1 LACPKTC
8 KVEAVCAAGTGFL
21 TNTASA
27 AAEPTKSCTDHDSA
41 VALIAGPLGIDSCAK
56 VEPVCG
62 QAFDLTPFAS
72 MIPDPDTASGTAA
85 LNQLE
90 EQLRSD
96 LTALLTA
103 AKASGEALQ
112 LAPVLE
118 LACPKTCKV
127 EAVCAAGTGFLTN
140 TASAAAEPTKSCTD
154 HDSAVALIAGPLG
167 IDSCAK
173 VEPVCGQAFDLTP
186 FASMIPDPDTAS
198 GTAALNQLEEQL
210 RSDLTALLTA
220 AKASGE
226 ALQLA
231 PVLELAC
238 PKTCKV
244 EAVCAAGTRF
254 LRGRY

>member
-1 LACPKTC
+1 MATILLVSLAYASSSPLRGLISDPAIGARNLGWDDIRSGVAPGWRNLGVPDDAVTSSATDRTCYICILKVKGGWGGSTFQTKFGANQCRGANNSWPKKCTSW
-8 KVEAVCAAGTGFL
+8 APIPTAAQ
-21 TNTASA
+21 
-27 AAEPTKSCTDHDSA
+27 PTKSCTDHDSA
-41 VALIAGPLGIDSCAK
+41 VALFAGPLGIDSCAK

-62 QAFDLTPFAS
+62 QAFDLTPYAS

-85 LNQLE
+85 LSQLE

-103 AKASGEALQ
+103 AKG
-112 LAPVLE
+112 
-118 LACPKTCKV
+118 
-127 EAVCAAGTGFLTN
+127 
-140 TASAAAEPTKSCTD
+140 
-154 HDSAVALIAGPLG
+154 
-167 IDSCAK
+167 
-173 VEPVCGQAFDLTP
+173 
-186 FASMIPDPDTAS
+186 
-198 GTAALNQLEEQL
+198 
-210 RSDLTALLTA
+210 
-220 AKASGE
+220 SGE

>member
-1 LACPKTC
+1 MATILLVSLAHASSSPLRGLISDPAIGARNLGWDDIRSWPRNLGVWDDIRSWPRNLGVSDAAITSSATDRTCYICILKVKSGWGGSTFQTKFGANRCRGANNSWPKKCTSW
-8 KVEAVCAAGTGFL
+8 APIPTAAQ
-21 TNTASA
+21 
-27 AAEPTKSCTDHDSA
+27 PTKSCTDHDSA
-41 VALIAGPLGIDSCAK
+41 VALFAGPLGIDSCAK

-62 QAFDLTPFAS
+62 QAFDLTPYAS

-85 LNQLE
+85 LSQLE

-103 AKASGEALQ
+103 AKG
-112 LAPVLE
+112 
-118 LACPKTCKV
+118 
-127 EAVCAAGTGFLTN
+127 
-140 TASAAAEPTKSCTD
+140 
-154 HDSAVALIAGPLG
+154 
-167 IDSCAK
+167 
-173 VEPVCGQAFDLTP
+173 
-186 FASMIPDPDTAS
+186 
-198 GTAALNQLEEQL
+198 
-210 RSDLTALLTA
+210 
-220 AKASGE
+220 SGE